1 MNLAF
6 LIDDNYAEQLAVT
19 LASILKND
27 RHGTKF
33 NVYVLDTGISEANKA
48 KISELKG
55 NYEISFIPVSKEVFE
70 SFPSIYH
77 LKTLN
82 YARLLLP
89 SLVNCSRIL
98 FLDCDLL
105 VLDDLVEFYNTDFD
119 DNYACAVHE
128 RLSDEPFIIRQI
140 KKLEVQN
147 YFNAGVMLLNLDK
160 MRADNIEEKS
170 LKFAQEEPEKILLL
184 DQCVLNH
191 VFQDKVKF
199 VDKKW
204 NYQYKLNVSKKMKKP
219 SIIHFVGKE
228 KPFLGFAHPYE
239 NLYYKYLK
247 LTPYKI
253 SFFEFKKKM
262 WNMFYP
268 RFKKRVCI
276 LIKCMIL

>member
-19 LASILKND
+19 LASVLKND
-27 RHGTKF
+27 KHNTKF

-48 KISELKG
+48 KISKTKG
-55 NYEISFIPVSKEVFE
+55 NYEINFISINPSLFE
-70 SFPSIYH
+70 NFPTIYH
-77 LKTLN
+77 LKSLN

-89 SLVNCSRIL
+89 SLVECDKIL

-105 VLDDLVEFYNTDFD
+105 ILDDLYELYNTDFN
-119 DNYACAVHE
+119 DNYACAVKE
-128 RLSDEPFIIRQI
+128 RLSDEPFISRQI
-140 KKLEVQN
+140 KKLEIQN

-219 SIIHFVGKE
+219 SIIHFVGHE

-262 WNMFYP
+262 WESFFKK
-268 RFKKRVCI
+268 FKKRFVI
-276 LIKCMIL
+276 IFKCMI

>member
-19 LASILKND
+19 LTSIFTND

-48 KISELKG
+48 KICVTKG
-55 NYEISFIPVSKEVFE
+55 NYEISFIPVSKNLFANL
-70 SFPSIYH
+70 PSIYH

-82 YARLLLP
+82 YARLFLP

-105 VLDDLVEFYNTDFD
+105 VLDDLVELYNTDFD
-119 DNYACAVHE
+119 GNYACVVRE
-128 RLSDEPFIIRQI
+128 RLSDESYILKQI
-140 KKLEVQN
+140 QKLGIQT

-170 LKFAQEEPEKILLL
+170 LKFVQEEPEKILLL
-184 DQCVLNH
+184 DQCVLNY

-204 NYQYKLNVSKKMKKP
+204 NYQYKHNVSKKMKKP
-219 SIIHFVGKE
+219 AIIHFVGRE

-239 NLYYKYLK
+239 NMYYKFLR

-262 WNMFYP
+262 WRMLLP
-268 RFKKRVCI
+268 KLQKRSLII
-276 LIKCMIL
+276 LKCMI